1 MCHTGE
7 HGSCVSP
14 VVGCPVQPGDQERLP
29 DTDRKEEISCD
40 TPYMWN
46 QKEMIQ
52 RNLQN
57 RLTDLENNLCL
68 PEVGGGDGHVHT
80 AIFKMDNQQ
89 GAAV

>member
-7 HGSCVSP
+7 HGSCVST

-29 DTDRKEEISCD
+29 DTDREEEISCD

-57 RLTDLENNLCL
+57 RQKQTHRLREQLMFAR
-68 PEVGGGDGHVHT
+68 GGRRGWTCTHCY
-80 AIFKMDNQQ
+80 I
-89 GAAV
+89 

>member
-7 HGSCVSP
+7 HGSCVST

-29 DTDRKEEISCD
+29 DTDREEEISCD

-57 RLTDLENNLCL
+57 RKGFINLESELM
-68 PEVGGGDGHVHT
+68 VVKGKG
-80 AIFKMDNQQ
+80 
-89 GAAV
+89 